1 MKIYVL
7 KNDENYIDEMKNRGC
22 RGDIFV
28 YTNDKF
34 YKIFIYEKI
43 RFIQDFETSLD
54 SLGAFVPEPNTIFVE
69 EITNENIIKTLKM
82 CNEEDY
88 FEYLRPC
95 ELNEKNELKYE
106 YSEKFVI
113 FLKDNNLYEILNI
126 DDLILIYSS

>member
-1 MKIYVL
+1 MSTASPVRISPFEL
-7 KNDENYIDEMKNRGC
+7 KS
-22 RGDIFV
+22 FLAFAV
-28 YTNDKF
+28 Y
-34 YKIFIYEKI
+34 
-43 RFIQDFETSLD
+43 
-54 SLGAFVPEPNTIFVE
+54 
-69 EITNENIIKTLKM
+69 IIKTLKM

-113 FLKDNNLYEILNI
+113 FLKDNNLYEILKI

>member
-1 MKIYVL
+1 
-7 KNDENYIDEMKNRGC
+7 MKNRGC

-43 RFIQDFETSLD
+43 RFIQDFETSVD
-54 SLGAFVPEPNTIFVE
+54 SLGVFVPEPNTIFVE
-69 EITNENIIKTLKM
+69 EITYENIIKTLKM

-113 FLKDNNLYEILNI
+113 FLKDNNLYEILKI